1 MKKLQHWFA
10 RRGALVLSCYLAAV
24 VLWLALGAFHG
35 ASDVLARQSGRMDAA
50 EVPITDW
57 QWVGLQD
64 GGSTG
69 ETAVLATT
77 DGDPQMILEDVSD
90 REVRTVS
97 YQADFAGDAGEMCLY
112 YTTKVGQDY
121 SQDRRVFPESLGDGA
136 YLYTLPRTTI
146 VALRLDPCSPAEN
159 KTVEITFPTG
169 TITLNAPETLPA
181 LWQYFVPSWY
191 QAFCLMLYPAL
202 AAALLSW
209 LRAVWGESRPRR
221 KG

>member
-1 MKKLQHWFA
+1 MKRLQHWFD
-10 RRGALVLSCYLAAV
+10 RRVALVLSCYLAAV
-24 VLWLALGAFHG
+24 VLWLALGVFHG
-35 ASDVLARQSGRMDAA
+35 ISDALAKQAGRMNAA
-50 EVPITDW
+50 EVPVTDW

-64 GGSTG
+64 AGSTA
-69 ETAVLATT
+69 ETAVLTTT

-90 REVRTVS
+90 GVVRTVS

-146 VALRLDPCSPAEN
+146 VALRLDPCSPGEN
-159 KTVEITFPTG
+159 KTVGITFPTG
-169 TITLNAPETLPA
+169 TITLNAAETLPA

-191 QAFCLMLYPAL
+191 QAFCLVLYPAL
-202 AAALLSW
+202 AAAFLSW
-209 LRAVWGESRPRR
+209 LRAVWGEIRPRR